1 MEPFTDGFPIA
12 VGALHEVDLWPV
24 ALPLI
29 DDDRLGV
36 ESSLTLILP
45 ATALDSGTRHRGV
58 KMDTWWGSLGNSLQ
72 IFWGI
77 AIVTS
82 AVMAVQLVLM
92 LLGFDGDSDVDMD
105 TDTDLDGG
113 DGGNILS
120 VRTITAFFAGFGWS
134 GVACLDAGYSL
145 LTTLLISTAVGSV
158 FMLGVFALMRFLYG
172 LRYSGTL
179 DYRNAI
185 GEIGSVYLPVPGEM
199 SGPGKVEVLVQ
210 GRLRVVDA
218 FNKSADSL
226 PNRSRVKVV
235 DVIDQNTLVVEPLG
249 PDYESKKQEA

>member
-1 MEPFTDGFPIA
+1 ME
-12 VGALHEVDLWPV
+12 
-24 ALPLI
+24 
-29 DDDRLGV
+29 
-36 ESSLTLILP
+36 
-45 ATALDSGTRHRGV
+45 
-58 KMDTWWGSLGNSLQ
+58 TWWGSLGSSLQ

-77 AIVTS
+77 ALVTS
-82 AVMAVQLVLM
+82 TVMVLQLLLM
-92 LLGFDGDSDVDMD
+92 LLGFDSDSDVDMD
-105 TDTDLDGG
+105 ADVDGDVT

-145 LTTLLISTAVGSV
+145 PVTLLISVGVGSV
-158 FMLGVFALMRFLYG
+158 FMMGVFALMRFLYG

-185 GEIGSVYLPVPGEM
+185 GQLGSVYLPIPGDM
-199 SGPGKVEVLVQ
+199 SGPGKIEVLVQ

-218 FNKSADSL
+218 FNRSGDPL

-235 DVIDQNTLVVEPLG
+235 DVMDQNTLVVEPVS
-249 PDYESKKQEA
+249 PDPGSTNQEA